1 MNIGTGSNTCTVSSA
16 GWIGTYPG
24 SLSGGMCVRSAETK
38 TERSSE
44 MTPEERRLKKNQ
56 ESLESYNWYKAHHI
70 CVRCN
75 NAPAVDGLVTCQAC
89 RETMNASKRFRYAAL
104 TPEQKAERSAKK
116 KAVREAWRA
125 AGICT
130 RCGRKRE
137 DKQLLTCEHCR
148 KKDKRGGKRT
158 CKR

>member
-1 MNIGTGSNTCTVSSA
+1 M
-16 GWIGTYPG
+16 
-24 SLSGGMCVRSAETK
+24 
-38 TERSSE
+38 

-56 ESLESYNWYKAHHI
+56 ETLESYNWYKAHHI

-75 NAPAVDGLVTCQAC
+75 NAPAVDGLVTCQKC
-89 RETMNASKRFRYAAL
+89 REAMNASNRFRYAAL

-116 KAVREAWRA
+116 KAVREAWQA
-125 AGICT
+125 AGLCT

-158 CKR
+158 CKQ

>member
-1 MNIGTGSNTCTVSSA
+1 M
-16 GWIGTYPG
+16 
-24 SLSGGMCVRSAETK
+24 
-38 TERSSE
+38 

-56 ESLESYNWYKAHHI
+56 ESLESYNWYKANHV
-70 CVRCN
+70 CVRCR
-75 NAPAVDGLVTCQAC
+75 NASATDGFVTCPKC
-89 RETMNASKRFRYAAL
+89 REAMNASNRFRYAAL
-104 TPEQKAERSAKK
+104 TSEQKAERSAKK
-116 KAVREAWRA
+116 KAVRAAWRA
-125 AGICT
+125 AGLCT

>member
-1 MNIGTGSNTCTVSSA
+1 
-16 GWIGTYPG
+16 
-24 SLSGGMCVRSAETK
+24 
-38 TERSSE
+38 
-44 MTPEERRLKKNQ
+44 MTPEQRLNKNL

-75 NAPAVDGLVTCQAC
+75 NATAV
-89 RETMNASKRFRYAAL
+89 NASNRFRYAAL
-104 TPEQKAERSAKK
+104 TPEQKAEQSAKK
-116 KAVREAWRA
+116 KAVRAAWRA
-125 AGICT
+125 AGLCT

-158 CKR
+158 CKQ

>member
-1 MNIGTGSNTCTVSSA
+1 M
-16 GWIGTYPG
+16 
-24 SLSGGMCVRSAETK
+24 
-38 TERSSE
+38 

-56 ESLESYNWYKAHHI
+56 ETLESYNWYKAHHI

-75 NAPAVDGLVTCQAC
+75 NAPTVDGLVTCQAC
-89 RETMNASKRFRYAAL
+89 REAMNASNSFRYAAL
-104 TPEQKAERSAKK
+104 TSEQKAERSAKK
-116 KAVREAWRA
+116 KAVREAWQA
-125 AGICT
+125 AGLCT

-158 CKR
+158 CKQ